1 MVVLTVVGS
10 LACSEW
16 SLGIL
21 QDFLRCPEQPTA
33 ENHLASNGISATVE
47 KPCSKDN
54 DCGVTLFFIKTNE
67 RINKYIF
74 FIYLYIK

>member
-16 SLGIL
+16 NLGIL
-21 QDFLRCPEQPTA
+21 QDFLRSPEQPPA
-33 ENHLASNGISATVE
+33 ENRLPSKGVSATVE
-47 KPCSKDN
+47 KPLSKDN
-54 DCGVTLFFIKTNE
+54 NCGVTLFFIKTNE